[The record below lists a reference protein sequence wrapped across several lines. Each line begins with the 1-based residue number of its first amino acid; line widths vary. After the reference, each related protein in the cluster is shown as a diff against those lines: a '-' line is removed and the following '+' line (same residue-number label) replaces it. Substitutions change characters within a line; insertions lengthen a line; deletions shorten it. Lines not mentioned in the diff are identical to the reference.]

1 MLILK
6 YMVAYIKITSSA
18 THKMEVNNMDEIIKA
33 IELLGFKGD
42 VTTKRRDDW
51 TLDVFI
57 DGIWFGL
64 WDNTK
69 NTFVE

>member
-1 MLILK
+1 
-6 YMVAYIKITSSA
+6 
-18 THKMEVNNMDEIIKA
+18 MDEIIKA
-33 IELLGFKGD
+33 IELLGFKGE